1 MHSPALKD
9 CRIKMPG
16 PLLELSPAVQNHERD
31 WPRSGD
37 RMSNMAEDSG
47 ELMVQFSLVES
58 DGTCG
63 AALHNASKALAVSR
77 TADL

>member
-37 RMSNMAEDSG
+37 RMSNMAGDSG

-58 DGTCG
+58 DGTYG